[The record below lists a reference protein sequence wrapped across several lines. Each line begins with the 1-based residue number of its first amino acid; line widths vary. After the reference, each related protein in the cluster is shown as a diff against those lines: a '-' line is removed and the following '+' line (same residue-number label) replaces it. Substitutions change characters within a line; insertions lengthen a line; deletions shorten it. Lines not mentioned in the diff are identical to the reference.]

1 MAATISRWTTL
12 FGYFGLL
19 GTLSVWHAWI
29 SPAERVPT
37 ALVLLMLLTPL
48 LFPLRGLLQGRPY
61 THAWTGFL
69 ALFYFTL
76 GVSHAVVD
84 EERVYGVLL
93 TVTSLLLFFGSI
105 LYARFRGRQLRD
117 DQDLQGDQ

>member
-1 MAATISRWTTL
+1 MATTIARWTTL

-19 GTLSVWHAWI
+19 GTLSIWYAWI
-29 SPAERVPT
+29 SPTERVPT
-37 ALVLLMLLTPL
+37 AIVLLILLTPL

-61 THAWTGFL
+61 THAWTGFV

-84 EERVYGVLL
+84 EERTYGVLMIA
-93 TVTSLLLFFGSI
+93 TSLLLFFGAVFF
-105 LYARFRGRQLRD
+105 ARFRGKQLRNA
-117 DQDLQGDQ
+117 QDPHSD